1 MVRIKKHAQ
10 SRDQD
15 EGGAWPAQ
23 IETQIELIFY
33 LEQMAI
39 VVSQLS
45 QQGPVPE
52 FYPFWTYC

>member
-45 QQGPVPE
+45 QQ
-52 FYPFWTYC
+52 